1 MRTLSIFVD
10 KRLCVAIVLVPIP
23 DDRCDDGCFDS
34 YARSTAGDEPSISS
48 FNLRRTV
55 PHQSSHRSFL
65 SPSTPRLTHVLYR
78 TCTQPSQNRGSLLDY
93 HSPIRHL
100 CRHARTSPIATV
112 HNSRF
117 ERNNSKQGSLSR
129 RVSKPRSVSFRRLG
143 DRELGLTIEAIDGQS
158 EEDSPADRIEPGTA
172 TWRWGLGGGGC

>member
-1 MRTLSIFVD
+1 VKGSSTHETWQVCGFASQNPMRTLSIFVD

-117 ERNNSKQGSLSR
+117 RKEQLQTGIVVSSGKQA
-129 RVSKPRSVSFRRLG
+129 SVRL
-143 DRELGLTIEAIDGQS
+143 L
-158 EEDSPADRIEPGTA
+158 PKV
-172 TWRWGLGGGGC
+172 GG